1 MAIPA
6 ALSGGVASSL
16 GCIGNRIYTGIADDQ
31 FYTVIAGA
39 DLNAILGELDTI
51 VTANAT
57 LAEYHQ
63 GRRATLASA

>member
-16 GCIGNRIYTGIADDQ
+16 GCIGNRVYTGIADDQ

-39 DLNAILGELDTI
+39 DLNAIVGELDTI

-63 GRRATLASA
+63 ARRATLATA